1 MTDAELDRE
10 IEAALAVDPS
20 AQWVARVRSEVARQP
35 IAAGLPWSWAIA
47 SAAAVA
53 ILIAIMSG
61 IRNEEVARLKPS
73 PTEATG
79 PTEVTG
85 ATEATSATE
94 MASASEIATPTEV
107 TGPIE
112 NSKSADTLIR
122 DTRTSPEMLEVI
134 VDPGGVRAFHQ
145 LVISTR
151 ERAFEAS
158 FDDNV
163 PSTPWAMTDLSMPPI
178 IILPLEP
185 PAANN

>member
-20 AQWVARVRSEVARQP
+20 PQWVARVRSEVTRQP

-79 PTEVTG
+79 
-85 ATEATSATE
+85 AAEARSATE

-122 DTRTSPEMLEVI
+122 DARTSPEMLEVI

-178 IILPLEP
+178 IIPPLEP